1 MVMFTGVEAY
11 SVLLL
16 VCLFSMSLPGFVLR
30 AILTS

>member
-1 MVMFTGVEAY
+1 MVMFSGVGAY

-16 VCLFSMSLPGFVLR
+16 VCLFSMSLSGFGLR